1 VSRLGFLA
9 VSAAAV
15 LWAASGTYAR
25 TLIDRGASPLEITEA
40 RAWIAFLVLGAFV
53 LMRRP
58 SHRAGVAHPSALVA
72 IGFGLSIAAANYFYY
87 TAIASLPVAIA
98 IVIQYTAPGMV
109 VLWLAAVERKRP
121 SGRVVGAIVA
131 AIAGVALLSELP
143 AAVSSG
149 STSLAGRGV
158 AAAFASAFAFT
169 GYILLGERMGAA
181 YGPEG
186 ALVRGF
192 GVASLLW
199 IVVQATRGRPDTLF
213 DGSLLPGIVLLGFSA
228 TVVPFMLFV
237 WGMQRIGASRAGI
250 VSTLE
255 PLSGAMFAYVWLEQ
269 RLDAWQVAGAVLV
282 LAGIAV
288 VQSEQEEAAP
298 APAPLE

>member
-1 VSRLGFLA
+1 V
-9 VSAAAV
+9 VV
-15 LWAASGTYAR
+15 
-25 TLIDRGASPLEITEA
+25 
-40 RAWIAFLVLGAFV
+40 
-53 LMRRP
+53 
-58 SHRAGVAHPSALVA
+58 
-72 IGFGLSIAAANYFYY
+72 GFGLSIAAANYFYY

-109 VLWLAAVERKRP
+109 VLWLTAVEGRRP
-121 SGRVVGAIVA
+121 SRRVVGAIVA
-131 AIAGVALLSELP
+131 AVAGVAMLSELP
-143 AAVSSG
+143 AAVLSG
-149 STSLAGRGV
+149 ETSLAGRGV
-158 AAAFASAFAFT
+158 AAAFASAFAFA

-228 TVVPFMLFV
+228 TIVPFMLFV
-237 WGMQRIGASRAGI
+237 WGLQRIGASRAGI

-255 PLSGAMFAYVWLEQ
+255 PLSGAVFAYIWLDQ
-269 RLDAWQVAGAVLV
+269 RLDAWQLAGAALV

-298 APAPLE
+298 SPTPLE